1 MEKWRM
7 LQFQSQMR
15 MVLIV
20 GGTRCQDSLLPC
32 SVAHWSRGIHIHAR
46 SGTSLF
52 RCSWPEMNDMI
63 IASCDK
69 KRFNLIKSI
78 KIEPETSILLI
89 EVIQSDQ
96 SDVQSSVKCH
106 GRKHSKERGPVSW
119 PVTGGCKVTTASVR
133 WPGPQSPAGPLLAR
147 CPRRHDAA
155 SSRQIYFHGW
165 DCSQC

>member
-1 MEKWRM
+1 MEPGARTHCCHAP
-7 LQFQSQMR
+7 R
-15 MVLIV
+15 LIALEQ
-20 GGTRCQDSLLPC
+20 RYPYPS
-32 SVAHWSRGIHIHAR
+32 HRGHH
-46 SGTSLF
+46 
-52 RCSWPEMNDMI
+52 CSWPEMNDMI

-119 PVTGGCKVTTASVR
+119 PVAGR
-133 WPGPQSPAGPLLAR
+133 WPLPVWGGQVPSLLLGPCSLDVLALTTQLRLAKYISTAGIVHSVNTIRWNAEIPGLLF
-147 CPRRHDAA
+147 A
-155 SSRQIYFHGW
+155 SNLG
-165 DCSQC
+165 